1 METKKGT
8 DKEKSFEFLKTE
20 NRALKVLYDMHKS
33 IENEEIFKGELY
45 REGIDVITAL
55 LSLST
60 ESEKQDNE
68 IRFYIDLIYLQI
80 KVNDLFQ
87 EQAEYE
93 KLKEAYY
100 DAERKLKI
108 YFQSAKPDQQATLG
122 QGI

>member
-33 IENEEIFKGELY
+33 IENEEIFKEELY

-60 ESEKQDNE
+60 ENEKQDNE

-108 YFQSAKPDQQATLG
+108 YFSRAIPDHQTTLG
-122 QGI
+122 QEV